1 VRTTV
6 RASAVVRTAAPTLT
20 ALSDAELVRLAPSAG
35 ARDSRAAHGG
45 LELAS
50 GECGAGAGPA
60 HAAAIALKE
69 KALPNEGSVLGAGVT
84 EVWDLPG
91 GAGARLRVQG
101 PSALRVTTLSR
112 GGAVLADVDLPASPR
127 TWSAFEL
134 PAGAARVALTA
145 LGIVAVASPSARR
158 RRGERVLGVAGGRRP
173 IAGFTAT
180 LHGVRIAD
188 RVVLVPGAYLCLP
201 RADDAGK
208 SEALASI
215 AQLMAGARAIETRLP
230 LSTEL
235 VAVLVDEVDPT
246 AAARGDVRVSVRGA
260 DVAAPVV
267 ETLGARRAL
276 LYRVVARDEDAS
288 AISVTIG
295 SQRGLRVAAVLG
307 TSGTVAAAATWLR
320 QVGFEVTLPG
330 GPASSAGEV
339 RVRFVSPPRRGGG

>member
-6 RASAVVRTAAPTLT
+6 RASAVVRTAAPALT
-20 ALSDAELVRLAPSAG
+20 ALSDAELVRLVPSAG

-60 HAAAIALKE
+60 HAEAIALKQ
-69 KALPNEGSVLGAGVT
+69 KALPNEGSALGAGVT

-91 GAGARLRVQG
+91 GAGASLRVRG
-101 PSALRVTTLSR
+101 TSALRVTTLSR
-112 GGAVLADVDLPASPR
+112 SGAVLADVDLPATPD
-127 TWSAFEL
+127 TWSAYEL
-134 PAGAARVALTA
+134 PAGAARIALTA
-145 LGIVAVASPSARR
+145 LGLVAVASPAAR

-180 LHGVRIAD
+180 LQGVKIAD
-188 RVVLVPGAYLCLP
+188 RVVLVPGAHLCLP

-208 SEALASI
+208 AEALASI
-215 AQLMAGARAIETRLP
+215 AQLMAGALAIETRLP

-235 VAVLVDEVDPT
+235 VVVLVDEVDPT
-246 AAARGDVRVSVRGA
+246 AAARGDVRVSVRGT

-276 LYRVVARDEDAS
+276 LYRVVARDGDAS
-288 AISVTIG
+288 ALSVTIG

-307 TSGTVAAAATWLR
+307 TSGTVDAAATWLR
-320 QVGFEVTLPG
+320 QVGFEVTLSG